1 MNLSEGTFLQ
11 GGRYRID
18 GVLGQGGFGI
28 TYLGVQ
34 VALDRKVA
42 IKEFF
47 MKDLHNRDTNTSQ
60 VYVGS
65 NGSREQVERFR
76 QKFIKEARN
85 IFRLKHRH
93 IIPVIDVFEEN
104 GTAYYVMEQISGG
117 SLSDKVKRC
126 ALPESVAVRY
136 IRQVAEALDFV
147 HSQRMMHLDVK
158 PANILVDENDN
169 AVLIDFGLAKQYDT
183 EGQQTSSTP
192 VGISH
197 GYAPLEQYK
206 RGGVSTF
213 SPATDIYSLGATL
226 FKLVTGV
233 TPPEASDVNDE
244 GLPVLPSD
252 ISPAVCGAI
261 ETAMEPRRKDRP
273 QSIAEFLELLKD
285 SKDFKDSSDPKELK
299 NSSEETVALK
309 VTKDPNEETRL
320 SGENVVAAIA
330 TNRKPVAVIE
340 ETKQNKCL
348 RWVKSFVLL
357 SLVCSIISSLPYC
370 LRYSGEESH
379 LHGMFVAKYILL
391 FAVSLFLIFVLK
403 DKKAETGAA
412 ILSLAELLFLL
423 SSIDFSEYFGG
434 LGNFTWG
441 QEHIVDLYIYFN
453 VIYAVELLALVLSL
467 CGIYRLMKSCGV
479 GKIFIKQYTLCSI
492 SHIILFFSTNV
503 YSLIN
508 FFRFENL
515 FEISYSSKALNIN
528 LGATAWGLG
537 QLIVFFTLCSSI
549 YLLVLYFKKFKPQN
563 QLSIP
568 CQTNSVLLMRTVIIS
583 LLALFILP
591 YFGGYECD
599 SEGCVCYNLL
609 LGYNA
614 YGYSNFPE
622 FDLWPCVVFISII
635 INFLIGFIKPVKW
648 FARITSVASMVFFS
662 YVLWSIYD
670 WTESVEPDATIY
682 PTLIFAII
690 LSWVWIVLTF
700 VSENSKDS
708 NANNSGNAVAWVVAV
723 LVSVGV
729 VWLITNRSYDAED
742 YNYVDLGLPS
752 GVKWA
757 DCNVGA
763 DKSNE
768 YGDYLTWDE
777 VDESGLRLPTREEMQ
792 ELLDCCSWN
801 WTTYNGVEGYEVIGP
816 NDNSIFLPA
825 AGCRGGTE
833 LETRGIYGRYW
844 SGTDKDYPINT
855 AYYMAFYYYSG
866 AREVVYATCDQ
877 GFSVRPVSD

>member
-18 GVLGQGGFGI
+18 GLLGQGGFGI

-34 VALDRKVA
+34 VALGRKVA

-65 NGSREQVERFR
+65 NGSREQVECFR

-117 SLSDKVKRC
+117 SLSDKVKRS

-169 AVLIDFGLAKQYDT
+169 AVLIDFGLSKQYDSD
-183 EGQQTSSTP
+183 GHQTSSTP

-206 RGGVSTF
+206 RGGVSVF

-244 GLPVLPSD
+244 GLPVLPSEV
-252 ISPAVCGAI
+252 SPAVRTAI
-261 ETAMEPRRKDRP
+261 EAAMQPRRKDRP
-273 QSIAEFLELLKD
+273 QSIAEFLELLRV
-285 SKDFKDSSDPKELK
+285 SKDLK
-299 NSSEETVALK
+299 NYSEETVALK
-309 VTKDPNEETRL
+309 VAKDPNEETRL

-340 ETKQNKCL
+340 EKRQNKYL

-357 SLVCSIISSLPYC
+357 GLVCSIISSLPSCLGYC
-370 LRYSGEESH
+370 GFIPEDPQ
-379 LHGMFVAKYILL
+379 HGREAFVAKYILL
-391 FAVSLFLIFVLK
+391 FAVSIFLIFVLK
-403 DKKAETGAA
+403 DKKAKTGSA

-453 VIYAVELLALVLSL
+453 VIDAVELLALVLSL
-467 CGIYRLMKSCGV
+467 CGIYRLMKSFDV

-492 SHIILFFSTNV
+492 SHIILSFSTYV

-508 FFRFENL
+508 FFRFEEL
-515 FEISYSSKALNIN
+515 LEISYSSKALNIN
-528 LGATAWGLG
+528 QGATAWGLG
-537 QLIVFFTLCSSI
+537 QLTVFFTLCSSI

-563 QLSIP
+563 LLSIP

-599 SEGCVCYNLL
+599 SEGNVCYNLL

-614 YGYSNFPE
+614 YGYSNFPA
-622 FDLWPCVVFISII
+622 FDLWSYVVFISII

-648 FARITSVASMVFFS
+648 LARITSVVSIVFFS

-690 LSWVWIVLTF
+690 LSWVWVVFTF

-768 YGDYLTWDE
+768 YGDYMTWDE

-792 ELLDCCSWN
+792 ELLDSCSWN
-801 WTTYNGVEGYEVIGP
+801 WTTYNGVEGFEVIGP

-877 GFSVRPVSD
+877 GFSVRLVAE